1 MPAKK
6 HPVILTAEEQA
17 TLQKAAR
24 SNKRSLLER
33 RRARVLLASAEG
45 QSDALIARELGVHVN
60 TVINTRTRF
69 AARGTKSVRRAE
81 PTKRKARA
89 LDGQAEAPLIALVC
103 AGPPAGRKTWTMD
116 PFGRPLDPSARG
128 GLGHRGD
135 RAPNAQKNA
144 LKPWLKKRWGLPPKA
159 NAEFVAAI
167 EDVREVYHRPFD
179 PTRPQVCLDEAS
191 KQLLADVRAPLPIKP
206 GEPERVDGEYTRH
219 GTAAPFYGL

>member
-69 AARGTKSVRRAE
+69 AARGTESVRRAE

-116 PFGRPLDPSARG
+116 LLAGRLIQARVVDSVPG
-128 GLGHRGD
+128 ETVR
-135 RAPNAQKNA
+135 QT
-144 LKPWLKKRWGLPPKA
+144 LKKM
-159 NAEFVAAI
+159 N
-167 EDVREVYHRPFD
+167 
-179 PTRPQVCLDEAS
+179 S
-191 KQLLADVRAPLPIKP
+191 SP
-206 GEPERVDGEYTRH
+206 G
-219 GTAAPFYGL
+219 